1 MRSSALGLTLCV
13 ALLASCG
20 GASDD
25 AREDEITGVMAEA
38 DEPVIRARRELAA
51 GKYVRMVLSPIEF
64 LRGSLPIYRH
74 DSRAGTSLESVSD
87 FAMDLPLVP
96 SIGDPHIENF
106 GALRASD
113 DSLAL
118 EPNDFDAADQAPYL
132 WDVRRL
138 ATSMVIAAST
148 SNPDDPAARA
158 LATAAARDIAHATV
172 LAYRDGVASAA
183 AGMPLG
189 RFTEASPGA
198 DSPVIADVFS
208 RSDRDEATRAELP
221 EFTTV
226 LPDGTRHFMRGGV
239 DPTDNQSVLDDL
251 PPAAYAALPA
261 AIETWRQSL
270 LVAIPPA
277 EVTLLDAV
285 REMGAGVSSWP
296 RVRVLLLVRGPTDDP
311 GDDRLLELKELT
323 DSGIAGLYPPGIYAD
338 DVGQRI
344 LHTTRQAWGRPDGEW
359 RWGVTTWVGLPCQ
372 IKTETEGA
380 KNVRVSRL
388 TDDLGTPAAISAL
401 GTALGT
407 IVARIHT
414 SGPDGLTNAKAIYAR
429 INIDPDRFVDEQ
441 TNAAFDYAQ
450 TTLSDAVR
458 FRRALLRRG
467 LALGIPFDPSDAPKP
482 DLAALFGTPPPV
494 PTLQP

>member
-1 MRSSALGLTLCV
+1 MRSFALGLTLCA
-13 ALLASCG
+13 ALIASCG
-20 GASDD
+20 DASDD
-25 AREDEITGVMAEA
+25 PREDEIAGVMAQA
-38 DEPVIRARRELAA
+38 DEPVLRTRRELTA
-51 GKYVRMVLSPIEF
+51 GKYVRMVQTPIEF
-64 LRGSLPIYRH
+64 LRGSLPLYRH
-74 DSRAGTSLESVSD
+74 DSRAGTSLVSVSD

-113 DSLAL
+113 GSLAL

-138 ATSMVIAAST
+138 AASMVIAAST
-148 SNPDDPAARA
+148 GNTDDPAQRD
-158 LATAAARDIAHATV
+158 LAVAAARDIARATV

-183 AGMPLG
+183 AGRPIG
-189 RFTEASPGA
+189 RFTPTSPGA

-208 RSDRDEATRAELP
+208 RSDRDDVARAELP

-226 LPDGTRHFMRGGV
+226 LPDGTRRFTRGGA
-239 DPTDNQSVLDDL
+239 DPADNQSVLDDL
-251 PPAAYAALPA
+251 PPYAYAALPK

-270 LVAIPPA
+270 IAPIAPA

-285 REMGAGVSSWP
+285 REMGSGVSSWP
-296 RVRVLLLVRGPTDDP
+296 RIRVLLLVRGPTDDP

-323 DSGIAGLYPPGIYAD
+323 DSGIAGLYPPGIYRD
-338 DVGQRI
+338 DVGQRV
-344 LHTTRQAWGRPDGEW
+344 LQATRQAWGRPDGEW
-359 RWGVTTWVGLPCQ
+359 RWGVTSWVGLPCQ

-388 TDDLGTPAAISAL
+388 VDERGTPAAITAL
-401 GTALGT
+401 GVALGT
-407 IVARIHT
+407 IIARVHT

-429 INIDPDRFVDEQ
+429 IAINPDRFVDEQ

-450 TTLSDAVR
+450 ITLGDAIR

-467 LALGIPFDPSDAPKP
+467 PALGMPFDPSDAPRP
-482 DLAALFGTPPPV
+482 DFAALLGTPPPV